1 MQDRLN
7 RLETLVTT
15 LVAQEHPPDQ
25 FQPNNARHVNETL
38 ALETIV
44 TGAQSTPVA
53 GIQRG
58 LGVLKVN
65 DNTSVYRGSTH
76 WRDVMSEVRKLMLC
90 GL

>member
-25 FQPNNARHVNETL
+25 AQPIVGHVNGTS
-38 ALETIV
+38 APETIARE
-44 TGAQSTPVA
+44 AQSTPVA

-65 DNTSVYRGSTH
+65 DNTSAYRGSTH
-76 WRDVMSEVRKLMLC
+76 WRDVMSEVRKSKLC
-90 GL
+90 EL

>member
-25 FQPNNARHVNETL
+25 VQPIVGHVNGTSGP
-38 ALETIV
+38 ETIARE
-44 TGAQSTPVA
+44 AQTPEA

-76 WRDVMSEVRKLMLC
+76 WRDVMSEVRKSMLYE
-90 GL
+90 L